1 MCQHSARPDPPRDA
15 RARLRHTAEDAF
27 GWSRL
32 RPEQLTAME
41 ELLDGRDVLVVM
53 PTGSGKS
60 AIYQVPAL
68 LLPGPT
74 VVVSP
79 LIALQ
84 RDQAA
89 QLDDSDAPD
98 AVTLNSLQRRRD
110 SEHAWAAVDSGD
122 AEYLF
127 LSPEQLAR
135 EDVLA
140 ELRRMRPT
148 LFVVDEAHC
157 ISAWGHDFRP
167 DYLRLGHVVESL
179 GQPRVLALTA
189 TASLPVR
196 DDIVA
201 RLGMRDAARVIAG
214 FDRPNLYF
222 EVRRFDDDGAKRDA
236 VIEWTVRAARP
247 GLLYAASRKDTERYA
262 RELAERGVRAAA
274 FHAGLDRA
282 ERKRVH
288 ERFLAGELDVVAATS
303 AFGMGI
309 DKPNVRFVAHA
320 SVPES
325 LDSYYQQ
332 IGRAGRDGERA
343 DAVLFYRPQDLSL
356 QRFLTSRRFDPDG
369 VREVAEA
376 VREHDGP
383 ASPQD
388 VDSEVDQTHRRA
400 MRSLDL
406 LHDADVVEPTP
417 EGRFELREDGAAAD
431 EAVDRVAGEFEK
443 RRRFDRS
450 RIEIMR
456 HYAETRSCRRRY
468 LLGYFGESLERPC
481 GFCDTCAAGTAQ
493 EHTTSAGSDA
503 EFPAD
508 TRVHHAEWG
517 SGTVVYHEDD
527 RVTILF
533 DDAGYR
539 TLSMPA
545 VRRRRL
551 LTRE

>member
-1 MCQHSARPDPPRDA
+1 MRD
-15 RARLRHTAEDAF
+15 RLRRTAEETF
-27 GWSRL
+27 GWSDL
-32 RPEQLTAME
+32 SPEQLAAME
-41 ELLDGRDVLVVM
+41 HLLDGRDTLVVM
-53 PTGSGKS
+53 PTGAGKS

-84 RDQAA
+84 HDQAA
-89 QLDDSDAPD
+89 QIGDSEAPD
-98 AVTLNSLQRRRD
+98 AVAVNSAQRRTD
-110 SEHAWAAVDSGD
+110 SERSWAAVGSGD

-127 LSPEQLAR
+127 LAPEQLAKD
-135 EDVLA
+135 EVVA
-140 ELRRMRPT
+140 ELRQVGPT

-157 ISAWGHDFRP
+157 ISVWGHDFRP
-167 DYLRLGHVVESL
+167 DYLRLGHVVEQL
-179 GQPRVLALTA
+179 GHPRVLALTA
-189 TASLPVR
+189 TASQPVR
-196 DDIVA
+196 DDIVD
-201 RLGMRDAARVIAG
+201 RLGMRDPARVVAG
-214 FDRPNLYF
+214 FDRPELYL
-222 EVRRFDDDGAKRDA
+222 EVRRFADDDSKRAA
-236 VIEWTVRAARP
+236 VVDWTVAADKP
-247 GLLYAASRKDTERYA
+247 GLVYAASRRDTERYA
-262 RELAERGVRAAA
+262 AELAARGIRAAA
-274 FHAGLDRA
+274 FHAGIDRA
-282 ERKRVH
+282 EKARVH
-288 ERFLAGELDVVAATS
+288 ERFLADELDVVVATS

-320 SVPES
+320 SAPES

-332 IGRAGRDGERA
+332 IGRAGRDERRA
-343 DAVLFYRPQDLSL
+343 DAVLFYRPQDLGL
-356 QRFLTSRRFDPDG
+356 QRFLTARRFDADS

-376 VREHDGP
+376 VRDHEGP

-388 VDSEVDQTHRRA
+388 VDREVGHSHRRT

-406 LHDADVVEPTP
+406 LYDADVLRPTA
-417 EGRFELREDGAAAD
+417 EGRFDLGREDPGTE
-431 EAVDRVAGEFEK
+431 EAVDRVAGEFE
-443 RRRFDRS
+443 RRERLGRS

-468 LLGYFGESLERPC
+468 LLGYFGEPLERPC

-493 EHTTSAGSDA
+493 EHTTSAATDA

-508 TRVHHAEWG
+508 TRVRHREWG

-527 RVTILF
+527 RLTVLF
-533 DDAGYR
+533 DDLGYR

-545 VRRRRL
+545 VRRGRL